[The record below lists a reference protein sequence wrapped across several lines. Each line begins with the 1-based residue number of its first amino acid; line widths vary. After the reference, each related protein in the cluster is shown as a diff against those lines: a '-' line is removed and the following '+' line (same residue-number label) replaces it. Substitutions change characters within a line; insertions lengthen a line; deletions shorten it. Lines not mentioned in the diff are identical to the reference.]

1 MTLKHSI
8 AIAAGAAL
16 CVTLV
21 SCAGQGVSPSSV
33 PATTPTATPTAAPTP
48 APSPSADCTAAP
60 VLAQVDQLLAGQDF
74 EAHYLTTGDKFTLS
88 VWLVDPE
95 IDPATPQSGMA
106 AADRQA
112 LERGLSISYQIVD
125 QIPCAQ
131 RVFDQV
137 NPMIVDGRFQHW
149 YKDFLPISAFV
160 GLHDPTTDD
169 LVAAVEATGTALE
182 EPRATVP
189 QAAQTPA
196 ASSCS
201 WSEARAAIHT
211 YFGAEDN
218 TAAYLIIG
226 AGLVDQGNPTPNASD
241 DVGVEVQW
249 PVRDAAEAADLVVR
263 ERLGHVAEA
272 LACLWPAIDSLEA
285 FVVDPA
291 GRTLAYAVVP
301 GAIIRART
309 MPLPPSGVRIYHMAP
324 SAQP

>member
-1 MTLKHSI
+1 VISVS
-8 AIAAGAAL
+8 AAAAL

-21 SCAGQGVSPSSV
+21 GCSAQSASPSSA
-33 PATTPTATPTAAPTP
+33 PTLTPTATP
-48 APSPSADCTAAP
+48 SPSSSCTAAL

-74 EAHYLTTGDKFTLS
+74 EAHYLTIGDRFTLS

-95 IDPATPQSGMA
+95 IDPATPLSGMA

-112 LERGLSISYQIVD
+112 MARGLSISYQMVD
-125 QIPCAQ
+125 QIPCVQ

-160 GLHDPTTDD
+160 GLHDPTTDE
-169 LVAAVEATGTALE
+169 LIAAVEATGAALE
-182 EPRATVP
+182 EPRAAVP
-189 QAAQTPA
+189 QPAQTPA
-196 ASSCS
+196 ASSCR
-201 WSEARAAIHT
+201 WSDARAAMHA
-211 YFGAEDN
+211 YFGAQDN

-226 AGLVDQGNPTPNASD
+226 ARLVDQGTQTPNAPD

-249 PVRDAAEAADLVVR
+249 PVRDTAEAADPLVR
-263 ERLGHVAEA
+263 ERLDHVAEA

-291 GRTLAYAVVP
+291 GRTVVYAVVP
-301 GAIIRART
+301 GSNIRARAI
-309 MPLPPSGVRIYHMAP
+309 PLPPGGVRIYHLKP